1 METPSWYPSQEHQE
15 YFQTNRLIHP
25 SFLEITPINSMY
37 CECDPHTIAAESMNI
52 LGTNWAEVHHI
63 LYLQSYL

>member
-1 METPSWYPSQEHQE
+1 METPSWYPSQGHQE

-52 LGTNWAEVHHI
+52 LGTN
-63 LYLQSYL
+63 